1 MGKDIALSYNSINRL
16 IQHNI
21 DRYEEIIEKIET
33 NTLYYVLHD
42 TETLRD
48 HRDLTSKLEEWQEI
62 EELINDRLELFV
74 YL

>member
-1 MGKDIALSYNSINRL
+1 VSDDIALSYNSINRL

>member
-1 MGKDIALSYNSINRL
+1 VGKDIALSYNSIHRL

>member
-1 MGKDIALSYNSINRL
+1 VGKDIALSYNSIHRL

-62 EELINDRLELFV
+62 RDLLNDKLELFI
-74 YL
+74 LL

>member
-1 MGKDIALSYNSINRL
+1 MSDDIALSYNSINRL